1 LDTVDKTI
9 WILPFFAVLD
19 AASTFYAASR
29 ELDLRDIERGL
40 FASFFANLG
49 MAYAYLY
56 AVVYVL
62 IIVGISYFMW
72 YIKNKKLNASN
83 SVDKVVFLILVGV
96 TCFVYV
102 RLTVAFVTNFFLPYL
117 LERAI
122 NLYWLT
128 VIVGLSALFS
138 LGLYMWRDVLAWVNA
153 DGGEKK

>member
-1 LDTVDKTI
+1 MDSVDKTV
-9 WILPFFAVLD
+9 WILPLLAVLD
-19 AASTFYAASR
+19 AASTFYAASHF
-29 ELDLRDIERGL
+29 DLKDIERGF

-83 SVDKVVFLILVGV
+83 SADKVVFLILVGV

-122 NLYWLT
+122 NLYLLM